1 MIESLQYL
9 VSGILFGFA
18 AGISPGPL
26 LALVITETLMHSRRE
41 GILVAIAPVVTDVP
55 IIAVTMYVLSQLSSS
70 DIFLGM
76 LSLAGALFIAYL
88 AYGSIMTRE
97 VHLGIYHVKPQSL
110 RKGVLT
116 NFLNPHPYLFWMMV
130 GTPTILRASQV
141 NVGSAVAFIA
151 GFYVLLVGS
160 KVLIVLL
167 VDRSKNF
174 LKSRTYIYIIRA
186 TGVILLCFAV
196 LFLKDGLGMLGLL

>member
-1 MIESLQYL
+1 MIESIQYL

-18 AGISPGPL
+18 AGVSPGPL
-26 LALVITETLMHSRRE
+26 LALVIAETLMHSRRE

-70 DIFLGM
+70 DIFLGI
-76 LSLAGALFIAYL
+76 LSLAGALFIGYL
-88 AYGSIMTRE
+88 AYESIMTRE

-116 NFLNPHPYLFWMMV
+116 NFLSPHPYLFWMMI
-130 GTPTILRASQV
+130 GAPTILRALQV
-141 NVGSAVAFIA
+141 NLASAVAFIA

-160 KVLIVLL
+160 KVLIALL

-174 LKSRTYIYIIRA
+174 LKSKTYIYIIRA

-196 LFLKDGLGMLGLL
+196 LFFKDGLGMLGLL

>member
-41 GILVAIAPVVTDVP
+41 GILVAITPVVTDVP
-55 IIAVTMYVLSQLSSS
+55 IIVVTIYILSQLSSS

-116 NFLNPHPYLFWMMV
+116 NFLSPHPYLFWMMI
-130 GTPTILRASQV
+130 GAPTILRALQV
-141 NVGSAVAFIA
+141 NLASAVAFIA

-160 KVLIVLL
+160 KVLIALL

-174 LKSRTYIYIIRA
+174 LKSKTYIYIIRA

-196 LFLKDGLGMLGLL
+196 LFFKDGLGMLGLL